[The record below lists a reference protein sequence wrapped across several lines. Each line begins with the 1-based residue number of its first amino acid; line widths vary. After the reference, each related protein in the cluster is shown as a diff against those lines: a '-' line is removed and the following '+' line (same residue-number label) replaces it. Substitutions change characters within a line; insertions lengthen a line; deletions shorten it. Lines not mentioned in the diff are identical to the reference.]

1 VDDRRD
7 VRAEG
12 QQKSGRFQIEHLEE
26 RIAPSANLNPGENNT
41 NLQGNQP
48 PNGNSGNTSNNSN

>member
-12 QQKSGRFQIEHLEE
+12 QQKRGRFHIDQLEE
-26 RIAPSANLNPGENNT
+26 RIAPSANLNPGQNNT

>member
-1 VDDRRD
+1 M
-7 VRAEG
+7 EPG
-12 QQKSGRFQIEHLEE
+12 NEEQPPCFQIEPLEE
-26 RIAPSANLNPGENNT
+26 RIAPSNANHNPGQNNT

>member
-1 VDDRRD
+1 MDDRRD
-7 VRAEG
+7 VKATG
-12 QQKSGRFQIEHLEE
+12 QQKGRFQIEQLEE
-26 RIAPSANLNPGENNT
+26 RIAPSANHNPGQNNT